1 MEMAFKSFLLAA
13 AAVAAIS
20 PARAALVVSAKPTKN
35 VDCEAGVCVATKAGA
50 ILNVNDLAGM
60 LAGSDVTL
68 QSGSRAKDIVISAA
82 LDWASTHRLTLDS
95 FRSITIGRPVTV
107 NGTGAA
113 TLTTNDGG
121 ADGALSFG
129 AKGKLTFRDT
139 SSSLIINGAAYML
152 AADIATLA
160 ADFEPE
166 TGVNVALASDYDAS
180 ADGNYVFSPIH
191 DMDGNFEGLGNTIS
205 HFKLATPGENQT
217 DMALIAYMDGTV
229 SDLRLS
235 SVKVKGTTFDAI
247 GGLAGSCFGTVSR
260 VEVNGTVEGRARFEL
275 GGICGFLSG
284 TMTDS
289 HFSGSV
295 IGIRTQNVGGLAGYA
310 GGTISRSYST
320 ANVTGK
326 ESPIVGGLVG
336 ESGGTI
342 DTSFATGAVLVDSG
356 IAGGLVGDA
365 ELGSITNSYATGSVI
380 NNSAGEAG
388 GLIGFV
394 RSATTANSYA
404 SGAVAG
410 GSGAKVGGL
419 IGDAQNPDLLTDTY
433 WDITTSG
440 QSHGVGNDT
449 GYSGVTGLTTEQ
461 FQTGLPTGFDPSIWA
476 EAPAFNN
483 GLPYLTANPQ

>member
-20 PARAALVVSAKPTKN
+20 PARAALVVSTKPTKN

-68 QSGSRAKDIVISAA
+68 QSGSRAKDIVISVA

-95 FRSITIGRPVTV
+95 FRSITVGRPVTV

-121 ADGALSFG
+121 TNGALSFG

-166 TGVNVALASDYDAS
+166 TDVNVALASDYDAT

-217 DMALIAYMDGTV
+217 DMALIAYMSGTV

-235 SVKVKGTTFDAI
+235 SIKVKGTTFDAI

-275 GGICGFLSG
+275 GGICGSLSG

-289 HFSGSV
+289 HFSGRV
-295 IGIRTQNVGGLAGYA
+295 IGIRTPNVGGLAGSA
-310 GGTISRSYST
+310 GTILRSYST
-320 ANVTGK
+320 ASVTGK
-326 ESPIVGGLVG
+326 DSPLVGGLVG
-336 ESGGTI
+336 QSDGGTI
-342 DTSFATGAVLVDSG
+342 DTSFATGPVLVDG
-356 IAGGLVGDA
+356 GTAGGLVGDA

-388 GLIGFV
+388 GLIGFA
-394 RSATTANSYA
+394 RSGTTANSYA

-410 GSGAKVGGL
+410 GSGTKVGGL
-419 IGDAQNPDLLTDTY
+419 IGNALNPNLLTDTY
-433 WDITTSG
+433 WDIDTSG
-440 QSHGVGNDT
+440 QSHGVGSDT
-449 GYSGVTGLTTEQ
+449 GYPGVTGLTTEQ
-461 FQTGLPTGFDPSIWA
+461 FQAGLPAGFDPSIWA
-476 EAPAFNN
+476 EDPAINN